1 MNEDGGQL
9 KGTTTI
15 GPNVMQDVV
24 YECCWDN
31 CDWQF
36 EDMTDCI
43 DHCIAEQNGH
53 VQSSFVN
60 APSGE
65 SRGIAIVATIVNR
78 KSKLLTEY
86 CRRGVSMPMARLW
99 PNKEIRSAVP
109 KCTETRETRQGSAY
123 PQIARPYNTTF

>member
-1 MNEDGGQL
+1 LPAGEKQAWEERAIKMNEDGGQL
-9 KGTTTI
+9 KGTTSVGT
-15 GPNVMQDVV
+15 NATQDVV

-53 VQSSFVN
+53 VQSSFIN

-65 SRGIAIVATIVNR
+65 YNHEIQKV
-78 KSKLLTEY
+78 KE
-86 CRRGVSMPMARLW
+86 CRRRLYY
-99 PNKEIRSAVP
+99 IHD
-109 KCTETRETRQGSAY
+109 
-123 PQIARPYNTTF
+123 

>member
-1 MNEDGGQL
+1 MPAGEKQAWEERAIKMNEDGGQL
-9 KGTTTI
+9 KGTTSVGT
-15 GPNVMQDVV
+15 NATQDVV

-53 VQSSFVN
+53 VQSSFIN

-65 SRGIAIVATIVNR
+65 CGRSVTTSR
-78 KSKLLTEY
+78 KD
-86 CRRGVSMPMARLW
+86 
-99 PNKEIRSAVP
+99 
-109 KCTETRETRQGSAY
+109 
-123 PQIARPYNTTF
+123 

>member
-15 GPNVMQDVV
+15 GTNATQDVV

-65 SRGIAIVATIVNR
+65 LKGITIAATIVSR
-78 KSKLLTEY
+78 KFKLLT
-86 CRRGVSMPMARLW
+86 
-99 PNKEIRSAVP
+99 
-109 KCTETRETRQGSAY
+109 
-123 PQIARPYNTTF
+123 

>member
-1 MNEDGGQL
+1 MSNVTELMTQNVKQLSFQWRKLPAGEKQAWEERAIKMNEDGGQL
-9 KGTTTI
+9 KGTTSVNT
-15 GPNVMQDVV
+15 NATQDVV

-65 SRGIAIVATIVNR
+65 LQSYTKCQITQRVTFVFMI
-78 KSKLLTEY
+78 KLY
-86 CRRGVSMPMARLW
+86 S
-99 PNKEIRSAVP
+99 
-109 KCTETRETRQGSAY
+109 
-123 PQIARPYNTTF
+123 

>member
-15 GPNVMQDVV
+15 GTNSMQDVV

-65 SRGIAIVATIVNR
+65 YNNRSSRVTRHGMMQRTILN
-78 KSKLLTEY
+78 
-86 CRRGVSMPMARLW
+86 
-99 PNKEIRSAVP
+99 
-109 KCTETRETRQGSAY
+109 
-123 PQIARPYNTTF
+123 

>member
-15 GPNVMQDVV
+15 STNATQDVV

-60 APSGE
+60 APSGK
-65 SRGIAIVATIVNR
+65 SRGIAIAATIMNR
-78 KSKLLTEY
+78 KFKLLT
-86 CRRGVSMPMARLW
+86 RIL
-99 PNKEIRSAVP
+99 
-109 KCTETRETRQGSAY
+109 
-123 PQIARPYNTTF
+123 

>member
-9 KGTTTI
+9 KGTTSVNT
-15 GPNVMQDVV
+15 NAMQDVV

-53 VQSSFVN
+53 VQSSFAN

-65 SRGIAIVATIVNR
+65 YSRDVEQR
-78 KSKLLTEY
+78 KGLN
-86 CRRGVSMPMARLW
+86 CD
-99 PNKEIRSAVP
+99 
-109 KCTETRETRQGSAY
+109 
-123 PQIARPYNTTF
+123 

>member
-1 MNEDGGQL
+1 MTRNIKRLSFQWRKLPAGEKQAWEERAIKMNEDGGQL
-9 KGTTTI
+9 KGTTSVGT
-15 GPNVMQDVV
+15 NATQDVV

-65 SRGIAIVATIVNR
+65 YNRNYTKNKRMQKKTILY
-78 KSKLLTEY
+78 S
-86 CRRGVSMPMARLW
+86 
-99 PNKEIRSAVP
+99 
-109 KCTETRETRQGSAY
+109 
-123 PQIARPYNTTF
+123 

>member
-9 KGTTTI
+9 KGGTASVGTNAI
-15 GPNVMQDVV
+15 QDVV

-53 VQSSFVN
+53 VQSSFAN

-65 SRGIAIVATIVNR
+65 YGHSCAARRQTAERI
-78 KSKLLTEY
+78 KL
-86 CRRGVSMPMARLW
+86 
-99 PNKEIRSAVP
+99 
-109 KCTETRETRQGSAY
+109 
-123 PQIARPYNTTF
+123 